1 MIGAVL
7 RAASSLDPAYSEGS
21 CEGRGKLVAM
31 FEDSR
36 WPCIAAPLQ
45 KLAILFHRPRDFAPI
60 MRQSRFS
67 NKKVPFGDGQ
77 GHYSDRLL
85 GSGAAESFSTSGS
98 GSPAFQSGKR
108 SLFCSNQSR

>member
-7 RAASSLDPAYSEGS
+7 RAASSLEPAYSEGS
-21 CEGRGKLVAM
+21 CGGRSKLVAM

-60 MRQSRFS
+60 MRQSL
-67 NKKVPFGDGQ
+67 K
-77 GHYSDRLL
+77 
-85 GSGAAESFSTSGS
+85 SGETIPIA
-98 GSPAFQSGKR
+98 
-108 SLFCSNQSR
+108 